1 MMSWFLK
8 FIKLDTYNMYMF
20 LYVHYT
26 SKQNLKVKPNSESI
40 YSENAEFS
48 IPKSKKGG
56 LENFINCSLITS
68 PIDHLSILEVYILW
82 T

>member
-1 MMSWFLK
+1 
-8 FIKLDTYNMYMF
+8 MF

-26 SKQNLKVKPNSESI
+26 SKQILKIKPNSDII

-56 LENFINCSLITS
+56 LENFINRSLRSS
-68 PIDHLSILEVYILW
+68 PMDQLSILVFYVLW